1 MKTFTLLLGFIFS
14 LSFSVLG
21 QLSGPEITFE
31 KTIHDFGSMKQH
43 TPTTYEFKFTNT
55 GNAPL
60 IISNA
65 EGTCGCTIP
74 TWPQHPIAPGAS
86 AVIVV
91 KYDSKRVGPFKK
103 SVKITSNASS
113 SPNIELRIQGTIIAQ

>member
-1 MKTFTLLLGFIFS
+1 MKTLTLLFGLIFFMS
-14 LSFSVLG
+14 TSAFS
-21 QLSGPEITFE
+21 QLSGPEMTFE
-31 KTIHDFGSMKQH
+31 QTVHDFGNVKQH
-43 TPTTYEFKFTNT
+43 APTTYEFKFTNT

-74 TWPQHPIAPGAS
+74 TWPQHPIAPGATG
-86 AVIVV
+86 VIIV

-113 SPNIELRIQGTIIAQ
+113 NPNMELRIQGTITTQ